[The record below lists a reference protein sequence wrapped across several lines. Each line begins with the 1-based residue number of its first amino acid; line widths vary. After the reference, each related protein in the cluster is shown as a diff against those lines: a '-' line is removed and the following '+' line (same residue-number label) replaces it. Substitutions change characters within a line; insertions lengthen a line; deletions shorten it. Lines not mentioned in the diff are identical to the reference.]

1 MYTCGPTVYSYA
13 HLGNMGPYVDTAA
26 SAGYGRLALADLDG
40 QREGAR
46 TDAVPGKRSGADFAV
61 WRAEPP
67 GQRRVMRWDSPWGPG
82 VPGWHLE
89 CSVMSIDLLG
99 EHFDIH
105 TGGVDHREIHH
116 INEIAQS
123 EAYLGDG
130 RDWVPMWMHNEFIVV
145 NSEKISKS
153 A

>member
-1 MYTCGPTVYSYA
+1 
-13 HLGNMGPYVDTAA
+13 
-26 SAGYGRLALADLDG
+26 
-40 QREGAR
+40 
-46 TDAVPGKRSGADFAV
+46 
-61 WRAEPP
+61 
-67 GQRRVMRWDSPWGPG
+67 
-82 VPGWHLE
+82 
-89 CSVMSIDLLG
+89 MSIDLLG

-153 A
+153 AGRMPLLADVVAAGRHPLVYRYFLLTAQYRSQLDLTDAALGAAEGALRRLAAREAARGARDWAEADKLRARLADLGWRVTDTPQGPKLEAL